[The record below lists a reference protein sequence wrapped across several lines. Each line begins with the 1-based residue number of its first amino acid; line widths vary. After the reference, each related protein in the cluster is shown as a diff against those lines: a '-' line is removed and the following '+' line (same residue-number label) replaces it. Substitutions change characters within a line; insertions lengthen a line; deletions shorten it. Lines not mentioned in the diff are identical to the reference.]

1 MSLRDF
7 ALLVLVCLVWAA
19 NNIVAK
25 FAISH
30 MGVPPLF
37 FTAARSAVV
46 AIAVFPW
53 LLPMPRPRWR
63 LVAVAL
69 LMGAGNFAFVFVGL
83 RTATPSAAA
92 VVSQLGVPITTLL
105 SVVML
110 GERIH
115 WRRGLGIAL
124 TFAGAM
130 AVMWDPDGFAVSA
143 GLLFVAA
150 GAISASLGAVMM
162 KQIEG
167 VKPLQFQAWV
177 GFASFWPLAGLSA
190 GLEQGQV
197 EAALA
202 GGWVVIAAVLF
213 SALGASVLAH
223 TLYYALIRRHEANLI
238 APLTL
243 MSPLATIALGVA
255 ILHDPFDTRM
265 AVGTAVAL
273 AGVLIIAL
281 RRNQVM
287 PLLLALRNRAQ

>member
-1 MSLRDF
+1 MSPRDF
-7 ALLVLVCLVWAA
+7 ALLVLVCLVWAF
-19 NNIVAK
+19 NNIVGK
-25 FAISH
+25 YVVSH
-30 MGVPPLF
+30 LGVPPLF

-105 SVVML
+105 SVLML
-110 GERIH
+110 GERIR

-130 AVMWDPDGFAVSA
+130 AVMWDPDGFVVSP
-143 GLLFVAA
+143 GLLFIAA
-150 GAISASLGAVMM
+150 GAASASLGAVMM

-190 GLEQGQV
+190 GLERGQV
-197 EAALA
+197 QAALA
-202 GGWVVIAAVLF
+202 GGWTFLACVLF

-223 TLYYALIRRHEANLI
+223 TLYYLLIRRYEANLI

-243 MSPLATIALGVA
+243 MAPLATIGLGVA
-255 ILHDPFDTRM
+255 ILHDPFGPRM
-265 AVGTAVAL
+265 AIGTAVAL

-281 RRNQVM
+281 RRNQVW
-287 PLLLALRNRAQ
+287 PLLLSLRNRAQ